1 MSTSEKNRFS
11 ELLEQLIDMSGVKSA
26 GLAKALQYDASY
38 ISKWVSGRLLPTEK
52 TKKKVLTGL
61 SHEIVNQ
68 STHDGLENLYANYQV
83 DSPEELENVIYDNLE
98 IEYDYVMDL
107 QNTYGS
113 MIAPDVNFFA
123 SLSPAQYITKMQH
136 PVLRRVK
143 MLDIMA
149 EMDLLI
155 LNHEYRLQIMQGDI
169 HRKLLH
175 TYPDVHFS
183 LVIDLSPDKIDDI
196 YDSIFMMNM
205 LSAMSQV
212 DFYLYQNQQA
222 SGRMIFTVKND
233 FMISGLL
240 VNSDRC
246 MCVSIS
252 SDQKNCNPV
261 YHGIKDRC
269 TRESLLCRRTTM
281 EEMLTSRDYMHSILS
296 LHSKWIIG
304 HMTEHFL
311 PDELFEEIIVSL
323 KADRQ
328 ELFFDEE
335 NLRYLHSMT
344 QRTLAESEIRFLI
357 HCPALWDFAVDGKL
371 DFYDQRVS
379 LSLPQRKQY
388 FEHLLHIF
396 ESCPNLQFKLVREPM
411 ILDFKY
417 QTNQCVFLSDQFS
430 YLRLNTYNWNNN
442 LAIMNHPNLKNMFDR
457 FFETAWNDEEK
468 DLLVDHGEIHSFL
481 VHIIQQ
487 INILSE
493 IQH

>member
-1 MSTSEKNRFS
+1 MSANEKNRFS
-11 ELLEQLIDMSGVKSA
+11 ELLEQLINMSGVKST

-38 ISKWVSGRLLPTEK
+38 ISKWVSGRMLPTEK
-52 TKKKVLTGL
+52 TKKKILTGL

-68 STHDGLENLYANYQV
+68 STQDGLQNLYKNYQV
-83 DSPEELENVIYDNLE
+83 DFPEELENVIYDNLE
-98 IEYDYVMDL
+98 IEYDYVIDL
-107 QNTYGS
+107 QNTCGS

-149 EMDLLI
+149 EMDLLK
-155 LNHEYRLQIMQGDI
+155 LNHEYRLQIMQGDV

-175 TYPDVHFS
+175 NYPDVHFS
-183 LVIDLSPDKIDDI
+183 LVIDLAPDKIDDI

-240 VNSDRC
+240 VNPDRC
-246 MCVSIS
+246 MSVTIS
-252 SDQKNCNPV
+252 SNEKNCNPI

-281 EEMLTSRDYMHSILS
+281 NEMLTTRDYMHS
-296 LHSKWIIG
+296 
-304 HMTEHFL
+304 MTL
-311 PDELFEEIIVSL
+311 
-323 KADRQ
+323 
-328 ELFFDEE
+328 
-335 NLRYLHSMT
+335 
-344 QRTLAESEIRFLI
+344 RTLEESELHLLI
-357 HCPALWDFAVDGKL
+357 HCQALWDFAVDGNL
-371 DFYDQRVS
+371 DFYDHMVH

-388 FEHLLHIF
+388 FDHLLYIF
-396 ESCPNLQFKLVREPM
+396 DHSENLKFKLVKEPM

-417 QTNQCVFLSDQFS
+417 QINQCVFLSDQFS

-442 LAIMNHPNLKNMFDR
+442 LAIMNHPNLRCMFDR
-457 FFETAWNDEEK
+457 FFQSAWCDEDK
-468 DLLVDHGEIHSFL
+468 DLLTSHDEIHSFL

-487 INILSE
+487 INILDE
-493 IQH
+493 IQF

>member
-1 MSTSEKNRFS
+1 MSTNEKNRFS
-11 ELLEQLIDMSGVKSA
+11 ALLEELIGISGVKSA

-52 TKKKVLTGL
+52 TKKKILTGL
-61 SHEIVNQ
+61 SHEIVSQ
-68 STHDGLENLYANYQV
+68 STQEGLENLYTNYQV
-83 DSPEELENVIYDNLE
+83 SFPEELENVIYDNLE

-107 QNTYGS
+107 QNTCGS
-113 MIAPDVNFFA
+113 LIAPDVNFFA

-149 EMDLLI
+149 EMDLLK
-155 LNHEYRLQIMQGDI
+155 LNHEYRLQIMQGDV
-169 HRKLLH
+169 HRNLLH

-183 LVIDLSPDKIDDI
+183 LVIDLSPDKIDDV
-196 YDSIFMMNM
+196 YDSVFMMNM

-212 DFYLYQNQQA
+212 NFYLYQNQQA

-240 VNSDRC
+240 VNPDRC
-246 MCVSIS
+246 MSVTIS
-252 SDQKNCNPV
+252 SNAKNCNPI

-269 TRESLLCRRTTM
+269 TRESLLCRRTSMT
-281 EEMLTSRDYMHSILS
+281 EMLTTRDYMHSILS
-296 LHSKWIIG
+296 LHSKWVIG

-311 PDELFEEIIVSL
+311 PDDLFFEIINVF
-323 KADRQ
+323 KAKKDP
-328 ELFFDEE
+328 LFFDESS
-335 NLRYLHSMT
+335 LSYLHSMT
-344 QRTLAESEIRFLI
+344 QRTLAESKISILV
-357 HCPALWDFAVDGKL
+357 HCQALWDFAVDGNL
-371 DFYDQRVS
+371 DFYDQKIH
-379 LSLPQRKQY
+379 LTLEQRKKY
-388 FEHLLHIF
+388 FEHLLYIF
-396 ESCPNLQFKLVREPM
+396 EHDPNLTFKLVKEPM

-417 QTNQCVFLSDQFS
+417 QINQCIFLSDQFS
-430 YLRLNTYNWNNN
+430 YLRLNTYNWTNN

-457 FFETAWNDEEK
+457 FFDTVWKDNDGQ
-468 DLLVDHGEIHSFL
+468 LLSEHDKIHSFF

>member
-1 MSTSEKNRFS
+1 MSTNEKNRFS
-11 ELLEQLIDMSGVKSA
+11 GLLEELISISGVKSA

-52 TKKKVLTGL
+52 TKKKILTGL
-61 SHEIVNQ
+61 SHEIVSQ
-68 STHDGLENLYANYQV
+68 STQEGLENLYANYQV
-83 DSPEELENVIYDNLE
+83 SFPEELENVIYDNLE

-107 QNTYGS
+107 QNTCGS
-113 MIAPDVNFFA
+113 LIAPDVNFFA

-149 EMDLLI
+149 EMDLLK
-155 LNHEYRLQIMQGDI
+155 LNHEYRLQIMQGDV

-183 LVIDLSPDKIDDI
+183 LVIDLSQDKIDDV
-196 YDSIFMMNM
+196 YDSVFMMNM

-212 DFYLYQNQQA
+212 DFHLYQNQQA

-240 VNSDRC
+240 VNPDRC
-246 MCVSIS
+246 MSVTIS
-252 SDQKNCNPV
+252 SNEKNCNPI

-281 EEMLTSRDYMHSILS
+281 NEMLTTRDYMHSILS
-296 LHSKWIIG
+296 LHSKWVIG

-311 PDELFEEIIVSL
+311 PDDLFCEIIHALKANGNPLFFEESSL
-323 KADRQ
+323 S
-328 ELFFDEE
+328 
-335 NLRYLHSMT
+335 YLHSMT
-344 QRTLAESEIRFLI
+344 QRTLAESKVSLLVY
-357 HCPALWDFAVDGKL
+357 CQALWDFAVDGNL
-371 DFYDQRVS
+371 DFYD
-379 LSLPQRKQY
+379 LKIHLTLEQRKKY
-388 FEHLLHIF
+388 FEHLLYIF
-396 ESCPNLQFKLVREPM
+396 EHDSNLNFKLVKEPM

-417 QTNQCVFLSDQFS
+417 QINQCIFLSDQFS
-430 YLRLNTYNWNNN
+430 YLRLNTYNWTNN

-457 FFETAWNDEEK
+457 FFDTVWEDS
-468 DLLVDHGEIHSFL
+468 DGQLLSEHDKIHSFL